1 MRAQVFGGGARAAA
15 IAVPRPFTACDW
27 PIIRR
32 GGPSGGSAGAAS
44 RQSGATSA
52 RREGRPVCTR
62 VTAMAASLLLR
73 QGRAGA
79 LKTVLLEA
87 GVFRG
92 LAPAVSLSAESGKN
106 EKGLPPNP
114 KKQSPPKN
122 VVEPKER
129 GQQLA
134 PPTADAVSKPLS
146 APTSSPSVVSQ
157 SRTLASPSPDASV
170 LHTDQGLP
178 KLLSR
183 KTLVEFPQKVVSPFR
198 KQGSDSE
205 AAQWGRRGMD
215 DSSSSSSSSSSS
227 DSESDEEGD
236 RSGTDPQVKSKRK
249 GGSPVAE
256 ASRSSADRAPKT
268 EILTKE
274 KTVAQQPQLD
284 LTPAER
290 PRQAKKKGASS
301 QPLEDRKDP
310 KPKTTAP
317 KSHAAEESMKQNV
330 KEKQSQKISRA
341 NKIDRESQKP
351 LEVKK
356 VLSDRTMWGLSTHPD
371 GSPAPTPSPGA
382 RAGGQPLAP
391 PEARGSLLEK
401 KVPEA
406 DGELALPLFKTE
418 KVEKQAAE
426 GILKAEEEILEDQ
439 LPMQNLKPAPVQ
451 NKDFLDEKPAVL
463 KLEEKGGIMEDS
475 AAQVEGQD
483 HTQEPASTTPT
494 EPFDNTT
501 YKNLQHHD
509 YSTYTFLDLNL
520 DLSKFRM
527 PQPSSGRESPRH

>member
-1 MRAQVFGGGARAAA
+1 
-15 IAVPRPFTACDW
+15 
-27 PIIRR
+27 
-32 GGPSGGSAGAAS
+32 
-44 RQSGATSA
+44 
-52 RREGRPVCTR
+52 
-62 VTAMAASLLLR
+62 MAASLLLR

-92 LAPAVSLSAESGKN
+92 VAPAVSVSAESGKN

-129 GQQLA
+129 GQQLT
-134 PPTADAVSKPLS
+134 PPTADAVSKTLS

-157 SRTLASPSPDASV
+157 SRTLASPNPDASV

-205 AAQWGRRGMD
+205 AAQWGRRGTD

-236 RSGTDPQVKSKRK
+236 RSGAGPQVKSKRR

-256 ASRSSADRAPKT
+256 ASRSSADRTPKT
-268 EILTKE
+268 EISAKE
-274 KTVAQQPQLD
+274 KTVLQQPHLD
-284 LTPAER
+284 LTPAGR
-290 PRQAKKKGASS
+290 PRQAEKKGASS
-301 QPLEDRKDP
+301 QHLEDRKGP
-310 KPKTTAP
+310 KPKTAAA
-317 KSHAAEESMKQNV
+317 KSHAAVESMKQNV
-330 KEKQSQKISRA
+330 KEKQSQKISRS
-341 NKIDRESQKP
+341 NKIDKESQKP

-356 VLSDRTMWGLSTHPD
+356 VLSDRTTWGLSTHPA
-371 GSPAPTPSPGA
+371 GGPAPTPSTGT
-382 RAGGQPLAP
+382 RAGGQPPAPP

-401 KVPEA
+401 QVPEA

-418 KVEKQAAE
+418 KLEKQAAE

-439 LPMQNLKPAPVQ
+439 LPMQNLKPAPIQ
-451 NKDFLDEKPAVL
+451 NKDVLDEKPTVL

-483 HTQEPASTTPT
+483 HTQEPASAAPT

>member
-1 MRAQVFGGGARAAA
+1 M
-15 IAVPRPFTACDW
+15 
-27 PIIRR
+27 
-32 GGPSGGSAGAAS
+32 
-44 RQSGATSA
+44 
-52 RREGRPVCTR
+52 
-62 VTAMAASLLLR
+62 
-73 QGRAGA
+73 
-79 LKTVLLEA
+79 
-87 GVFRG
+87 
-92 LAPAVSLSAESGKN
+92 
-106 EKGLPPNP
+106 
-114 KKQSPPKN
+114 
-122 VVEPKER
+122 
-129 GQQLA
+129 
-134 PPTADAVSKPLS
+134 
-146 APTSSPSVVSQ
+146 SQ
-157 SRTLASPSPDASV
+157 SRTLASPNPDASV

-205 AAQWGRRGMD
+205 AAQWGRRGTD

-236 RSGTDPQVKSKRK
+236 RSGTGPQVKSRRR

-256 ASRSSADRAPKT
+256 ASRSSADRAPRT
-268 EILTKE
+268 EISARE
-274 KTVAQQPQLD
+274 KTVAQQPHLD

-290 PRQAKKKGASS
+290 PRQAKRKGASS

-317 KSHAAEESMKQNV
+317 KSHAAEESVKQNV
-330 KEKQSQKISRA
+330 KEKQSQKISRSD
-341 NKIDRESQKP
+341 KIDKESRKP

-356 VLSDRTMWGLSTHPD
+356 VLSDRTTWGLSTHPD
-371 GSPAPTPSPGA
+371 GSPAPTPSTGA
-382 RAGGQPLAP
+382 RAGGQPPALP

-451 NKDFLDEKPAVL
+451 NEDVLDEKPAVL
-463 KLEEKGGIMEDS
+463 KLEEEGGIMEDS

-483 HTQEPASTTPT
+483 HTQGTPCLGVQSS
-494 EPFDNTT
+494 FC
-501 YKNLQHHD
+501 
-509 YSTYTFLDLNL
+509 
-520 DLSKFRM
+520 
-527 PQPSSGRESPRH
+527 PSGGEVRL

>member
-1 MRAQVFGGGARAAA
+1 MRAQQPLPPSLPVIGA
-15 IAVPRPFTACDW
+15 F
-27 PIIRR
+27 IRR
-32 GGPSGGSAGAAS
+32 GGSSGGSAGTAS

-52 RREGRPVCTR
+52 RREGCPVCAR

-73 QGRAGA
+73 QGRPGT

-134 PPTADAVSKPLS
+134 PPTADAVSKTLS
-146 APTSSPSVVSQ
+146 APASSPSVVSQ
-157 SRTLASPSPDASV
+157 SRTLASPNPDVSV

-205 AAQWGRRGMD
+205 AAQWGRRGTD
-215 DSSSSSSSSSSS
+215 DSSSSSSSSSS

-236 RSGTDPQVKSKRK
+236 RSGAGPQVKSKCR

-268 EILTKE
+268 EISAKE
-274 KTVAQQPQLD
+274 KTVSQQPHLD
-284 LTPAER
+284 LTPAGR
-290 PRQAKKKGASS
+290 PRQTEKKKASS
-301 QPLEDRKDP
+301 QHLEDRKGP
-310 KPKTTAP
+310 KPKTAAP

-330 KEKQSQKISRA
+330 KEKQSQKISRS
-341 NKIDRESQKP
+341 NKIDKESQKP

-356 VLSDRTMWGLSTHPD
+356 ALSDRTTWGLSTHPA
-371 GSPAPTPSPGA
+371 GGPAPTPSTGT
-382 RAGGQPLAP
+382 RAGGQPPAPP

-401 KVPEA
+401 QVPEA

-418 KVEKQAAE
+418 KLEKQAAE

-439 LPMQNLKPAPVQ
+439 LPMENLKPAPVQ
-451 NKDFLDEKPAVL
+451 DKDVLDEKPAVL

-483 HTQEPASTTPT
+483 HTQ
-494 EPFDNTT
+494 
-501 YKNLQHHD
+501 
-509 YSTYTFLDLNL
+509 
-520 DLSKFRM
+520 
-527 PQPSSGRESPRH
+527 

>member
-1 MRAQVFGGGARAAA
+1 KGRALRRQCWYRVASVWCDLCPPGGSSCLRPSHSHGGLASAAA
-15 IAVPRPFTACDW
+15 RTS
-27 PIIRR
+27 R
-32 GGPSGGSAGAAS
+32 GP
-44 RQSGATSA
+44 
-52 RREGRPVCTR
+52 ED
-62 VTAMAASLLLR
+62 
-73 QGRAGA
+73 
-79 LKTVLLEA
+79 
-87 GVFRG
+87 
-92 LAPAVSLSAESGKN
+92 
-106 EKGLPPNP
+106 
-114 KKQSPPKN
+114 

-134 PPTADAVSKPLS
+134 PPTADAVSKTLS

-157 SRTLASPSPDASV
+157 SRTLASPNPDARV

-178 KLLSR
+178 KLLST

-205 AAQWGRRGMD
+205 AAQWGRRGAD
-215 DSSSSSSSSSSS
+215 DSSSSSSSSS

-236 RSGTDPQVKSKRK
+236 RSGAGPQVKSKRR
-249 GGSPVAE
+249 GGPPVAE
-256 ASRSSADRAPKT
+256 ASRSSADRTPKT
-268 EILTKE
+268 EISAKE
-274 KTVAQQPQLD
+274 KTVSQQPHLD

-301 QPLEDRKDP
+301 QPVEDRKDP
-310 KPKTTAP
+310 KPQTTAP
-317 KSHAAEESMKQNV
+317 KSHAPEEPVKQNV
-330 KEKQSQKISRA
+330 KEKQSQKISRS
-341 NKIDRESQKP
+341 NKIDKESQKP
-351 LEVKK
+351 LEVKN
-356 VLSDRTMWGLSTHPD
+356 VLSDRTTWGLSTHPA
-371 GSPAPTPSPGA
+371 GGPAPTPSTGT
-382 RAGGQPLAP
+382 RAGGQPPAPP
-391 PEARGSLLEK
+391 PEARRSLLEK
-401 KVPEA
+401 QVPEA

-418 KVEKQAAE
+418 KLEKQAAE

-439 LPMQNLKPAPVQ
+439 LPMQNLKPALVQ
-451 NKDFLDEKPAVL
+451 NKDVLDEKPTVL
-463 KLEEKGGIMEDS
+463 KLEEKGGIMEAS

-483 HTQEPASTTPT
+483 HTQESASAAPT

>member
-1 MRAQVFGGGARAAA
+1 
-15 IAVPRPFTACDW
+15 
-27 PIIRR
+27 
-32 GGPSGGSAGAAS
+32 
-44 RQSGATSA
+44 
-52 RREGRPVCTR
+52 
-62 VTAMAASLLLR
+62 MAASLLLR
-73 QGRAGA
+73 RGRAGA

-92 LAPAVSLSAESGKN
+92 LAPAVSLCAESGKN

-134 PPTADAVSKPLS
+134 PPTADAVSKTLS

-157 SRTLASPSPDASV
+157 SRTLASPNPDARV

-178 KLLSR
+178 KLLST

-205 AAQWGRRGMD
+205 AAQWGRRGTD

-236 RSGTDPQVKSKRK
+236 RSGAGPQVKSKRR
-249 GGSPVAE
+249 GGPPVAE
-256 ASRSSADRAPKT
+256 ASRSSADRTPKT
-268 EILTKE
+268 EISAKE
-274 KTVAQQPQLD
+274 KTVSQQPHLD

-301 QPLEDRKDP
+301 QPVEDRKDP
-310 KPKTTAP
+310 KPQTTAP
-317 KSHAAEESMKQNV
+317 KSHAPEEPMKQ
-330 KEKQSQKISRA
+330 KSQKISRS
-341 NKIDRESQKP
+341 NKIDKESQKP

-356 VLSDRTMWGLSTHPD
+356 VLSDRTTWGLSTHPA
-371 GSPAPTPSPGA
+371 GGPAPTPSTGT
-382 RAGGQPLAP
+382 RAGGQPPAPP
-391 PEARGSLLEK
+391 PEARRSLLEK
-401 KVPEA
+401 QVPEA
-406 DGELALPLFKTE
+406 DGELAFPLFKTE
-418 KVEKQAAE
+418 KLEKQAAE

-439 LPMQNLKPAPVQ
+439 LPMQNLKPALVQ
-451 NKDFLDEKPAVL
+451 NKDVLDEKPTVL
-463 KLEEKGGIMEDS
+463 KLEEKGGIMEAS

-483 HTQEPASTTPT
+483 HTQEPASAAPT